1 MKDIF
6 QAIVETMEKNQPVA
20 LATVV
25 RTQGS
30 TPREAGA
37 KMLVYADGSIM
48 GTVGGSAVEGR
59 VIATAQDALA
69 DGRPRLLDFDLTER
83 DQLGMLC
90 GGQMQVFVDVITP
103 APQLVLFGAGHVAQE
118 VARIGAQLGFAVV
131 VVDDRPEWANAARFS
146 QAQRLIVAP
155 LDEALAHI
163 TFTPQTYIA
172 IMTGEHSS
180 DEAVLR
186 QMVGLPVAYLGL
198 IGSRRKIK
206 TIFERLRAAGV
217 PEEQLARVHAPIG
230 LPIGGETP
238 AEIAVSIAAEM
249 VQVRWRQ
256 KHKGIAAED
265 RSTGGEQG
273 CQG

>member
-6 QAIVETMEKNQPVA
+6 QAIVEALEKNQPVA

-25 RTQGS
+25 RAQGS

-59 VIATAQDALA
+59 VTAAAQQALA
-69 DGRPRLLDFDLTER
+69 DGQPRLLDFDLTER

-90 GGQMQVFVDVITP
+90 GGQMQIFVDVITP

-118 VARIGAQLGFAVV
+118 IARIGAQLGFAVV
-131 VVDDRPEWANAARFS
+131 VVDARPEWANAQRFP

-155 LDEALAHI
+155 LDEAVAQI
-163 TFTPQTYIA
+163 NVTPQTYIA
-172 IMTGEHSS
+172 IMTGEHYS
-180 DEAVLR
+180 DEVALR
-186 QMVGLPVAYLGL
+186 RVVGLPAAYIGL
-198 IGSRRKIK
+198 IGSQRKVK
-206 TIFERLRAAGV
+206 TIFEHLRADGV

-230 LPIGGETP
+230 LPIGGEKP
-238 AEIAVSIAAEM
+238 AEIAVSIAAEL
-249 VQVRWRQ
+249 VQVWRRQ

-265 RSTGGEQG
+265 SSA
-273 CQG
+273 

>member
-6 QAIVETMEKNQPVA
+6 QAIVEALEKNQPVA

-37 KMLVYADGSIM
+37 KMLVYADGSIL

-59 VIATAQDALA
+59 VIAAAQEALA
-69 DGRPRLLDFDLTER
+69 DGQPRLLDFDLTER

-90 GGQMQVFVDVITP
+90 GGQMQVFVDVVMP

-118 VARIGAQLGFAVV
+118 VARSGAQLGFAMV
-131 VVDDRPEWANAARFS
+131 VVDARPEWANAARFP

-155 LDEALAHI
+155 LDEAMTQI
-163 TFTPQTYIA
+163 TFTPQTYMA
-172 IMTGEHSS
+172 IMTGEHAS

-186 QMVGLPVAYLGL
+186 QVLGLPVAYIGL

-206 TIFERLRAAGV
+206 TIFERLRADGV
-217 PEEQLARVHAPIG
+217 PEEQLTRVHAPIG

-238 AEIAVSIAAEM
+238 AEIAVSIAAEV
-249 VQVRWRQ
+249 VQVCRQ
-256 KHKGIAAED
+256 
-265 RSTGGEQG
+265 RTQT
-273 CQG
+273 

>member
-6 QAIVETMEKNQPVA
+6 QAIVEALERNQPVA

-37 KMLVYADGSIM
+37 KMLVYADGSTLDTI
-48 GTVGGSAVEGR
+48 GGAAVEGR
-59 VIATAQDALA
+59 VIAAAQAALA
-69 DGRPRLLDFDLTER
+69 DGQPRLLDFDLTER

-103 APQLVLFGAGHVAQE
+103 APQFVLFGAGHVAQE

-131 VVDDRPEWANAARFS
+131 VVDARPEWANAARFP
-146 QAQRLIVAP
+146 QAQRLIVAS
-155 LDEALAHI
+155 LDEAITHL

-186 QMVGLPVAYLGL
+186 RVLGLPVAYIGL

-206 TIFERLRAAGV
+206 VIFDHLRADGV
-217 PEEQLARVHAPIG
+217 PEEQFARVHAPIG

-249 VQVRWRQ
+249 VQIRRRQ

-265 RSTGGEQG
+265 KST
-273 CQG
+273 

>member
-6 QAIVETMEKNQPVA
+6 QAIVEAMERNQPVA

-25 RTQGS
+25 CARGS
-30 TPREAGA
+30 TPREAGT
-37 KMLVYADGSIM
+37 KMLVYADGSIL

-59 VIATAQDALA
+59 VIAAAQEALA
-69 DGRPRLLDFDLTER
+69 DGQPRLLDFDLTER
-83 DQLGMLC
+83 EQLGMLC
-90 GGQMQVFVDVITP
+90 GGQMQVFVDVVMP

-131 VVDDRPEWANAARFS
+131 VVDARPEWANAARFP

-155 LDEALAHI
+155 LEQALAQI
-163 TFTPQTYIA
+163 TCTPQTYMA
-172 IMTGEHSS
+172 IMTGEHYS
-180 DEAVLR
+180 DETVLR
-186 QMVGLPVAYLGL
+186 WVLGLPVAYIGL

-206 TIFERLRAAGV
+206 VIFDRLQADGV

-238 AEIAVSIAAEM
+238 AEIAVSIAAEL
-249 VQVRWRQ
+249 VQVHRQQ
-256 KHKGIAAED
+256 KHKGIAAKD
-265 RSTGGEQG
+265 KSAVGEQG
-273 CQG
+273 

>member
-6 QAIVETMEKNQPVA
+6 QAIVEAMEKNQPVA

-25 RTQGS
+25 RAQGS

-59 VIATAQDALA
+59 VIATAQQALA
-69 DGRPRLLDFDLTER
+69 DGRPQLLDFDLTER

-131 VVDDRPEWANAARFS
+131 VVDGRPEWANAARFP
-146 QAQRLIVAP
+146 QAQRLIIAS
-155 LDEALAHI
+155 LDEAVAQI

-172 IMTGEHSS
+172 IMTGEHYS
-180 DEAVLR
+180 DEVALR
-186 QMVGLPVAYLGL
+186 RVVGLPAAYIGL
-198 IGSRRKIK
+198 IGSQRKVK
-206 TIFERLRAAGV
+206 TIFEHLRADGV

-238 AEIAVSIAAEM
+238 AEIAVSIAAEL
-249 VQVRWRQ
+249 VQVRTRQ

-265 RSTGGEQG
+265 RSAGGEQG

>member
-6 QAIVETMEKNQPVA
+6 QAIVEALDKNQPVA

-25 RTQGS
+25 RAQGS
-30 TPREAGA
+30 TPRRAGA
-37 KMLVYADGSIM
+37 RMLVYADGSIL
-48 GTVGGSAVEGR
+48 GTVGGSAVEGQ
-59 VIATAQDALA
+59 VIAAAQQALA
-69 DGRPRLLDFDLTER
+69 DGQPRLLDFGLTER

-90 GGQMQVFVDVITP
+90 GGQMQVFVDVVTP

-131 VVDDRPEWANAARFS
+131 VVDARPEWANAARFP
-146 QAQRLIVAP
+146 QAQRLLVAP
-155 LDEALAHI
+155 LDEALAQL
-163 TFTPQTYIA
+163 TCTPQIYIA
-172 IMTGEHSS
+172 IMTGEHYS

-186 QMVGLPVAYLGL
+186 KAVGSPAAYIGL

-206 TIFERLRAAGV
+206 VIFDRLRADGV

-238 AEIAVSIAAEM
+238 AEIAVSIAAEL
-249 VQVRWRQ
+249 VQVRRRQ
-256 KHKGIAAED
+256 RHKGIAADD
-265 RSTGGEQG
+265 RSAGGEQG
-273 CQG
+273 